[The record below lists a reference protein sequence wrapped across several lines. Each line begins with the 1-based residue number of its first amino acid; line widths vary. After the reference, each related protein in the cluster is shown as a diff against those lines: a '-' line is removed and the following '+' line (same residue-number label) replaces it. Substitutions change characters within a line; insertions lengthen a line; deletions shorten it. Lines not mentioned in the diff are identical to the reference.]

1 MLGFFF
7 TQYQYMKPEEIAAY
21 IGAAAWLQ
29 PIAFLIYKMVM
40 KSRLRV
46 IPNQSAQV
54 GFTTYGPIFNVNMV
68 FLVENRDLVIDGL
81 ELNVRHENGESRNF
95 RWSGIA
101 ETFSEI
107 SDSAGNKQI
116 VSKDQSPIA
125 IKVLVQGLLEK
136 FVRFQEPS
144 FHLAD
149 RVSTKA
155 LVTHFNF
162 VKQKYPNT
170 FVSEVLNSKEY
181 SDVVKGR
188 QNWFPWK
195 PGMYTLELNPT
206 SPQKFKLL
214 DSTYTFELT
223 QNDVENLQ
231 KNQPLVEADL
241 NNLISSNIPN
251 FTATSVDWKWAEVVI
266 NITKN
271 L

>member
-1 MLGFFF
+1 MLDISF
-7 TQYQYMKPEEIAAY
+7 TEYQNMKPEEIAAY

-29 PIAFLIYKMVM
+29 PIAFLIYKMAM

-54 GFTTYGPIFNVNMV
+54 GFTAYGPIFNVNMV
-68 FLVENRDLVIDGL
+68 FLVENRDLIIDGL

-125 IKVLVQGLLEK
+125 IKVLVQGLIEK

-149 RVSTKA
+149 SVTTKA

-162 VKQKYPNT
+162 VKQRSPNT
-170 FVSEVLNSKEY
+170 FASEVLDSKEY
-181 SDVVKGR
+181 SNVIKGR

-195 PGMYTLELNPT
+195 PGRYTLELNPT
-206 SPQKFKLL
+206 SPQRFKLL

-223 QNDVENLQ
+223 QNDVELLQ
-231 KNQPLVEADL
+231 KNLTVVEADL

-251 FTATSVDWKWAEVVI
+251 FTAMPVDWKWAEVAI
-266 NITKN
+266 HIIKN
-271 L
+271 S